1 VIETNRGGIR
11 GIVELGILR
20 EIEKEFKGVMMI
32 QWFFDLV
39 VGTR

>member
-1 VIETNRGGIR
+1 LKRGGIR
-11 GIVELGILR
+11 GIVQLAILR
-20 EIEKEFKGVMMI
+20 EIERELKGYMKI